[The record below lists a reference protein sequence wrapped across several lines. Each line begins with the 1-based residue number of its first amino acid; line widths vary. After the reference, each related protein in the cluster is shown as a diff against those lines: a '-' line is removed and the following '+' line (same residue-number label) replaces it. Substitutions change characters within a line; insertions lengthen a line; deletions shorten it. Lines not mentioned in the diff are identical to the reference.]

1 MIRGY
6 NRDVIDKIFFLKQL
20 KNLLT
25 ANFGDD
31 IEDIVLF
38 GSQVTGKAYESS
50 DYDVLI
56 VLNRDYDR
64 EYKKRLL
71 SVVLNLELE
80 HDIFID
86 TKIISNHELHHTIK
100 GKHPL
105 YGEALLEGLHA

>member
-1 MIRGY
+1 M
-6 NRDVIDKIFFLKQL
+6 DKTIFLQQL
-20 KNLLT
+20 KDLLA
-25 ANFGDD
+25 ANFGGD
-31 IEDIVLF
+31 IKDIVLF
-38 GSQVTGKAYESS
+38 GSQITGKAHEAS

-64 EYKKRLL
+64 EYKKGLL

-105 YGEALLEGLHA
+105 YGEALMEELHA